1 MKVKWWH
8 LTMQWR
14 PPCLSLWK
22 QSITSIDLQ
31 IWQKEGA
38 SLEARCQQAG
48 THLVGLNYIYSNQIS
63 FARLNPDES
72 HDYCNRQSEFTE
84 DPKSDLFSI
93 IDKMEQFR
101 KSLKRDHRIRAEGRR
116 WALAEWRLR
125 PLWQIQTFFSS
136 KKFGGKLLSKLP
148 SNFSELVRGCP
159 V

>member
-1 MKVKWWH
+1 MKTT
-8 LTMQWR
+8 LQ
-14 PPCLSLWK
+14 K
-22 QSITSIDLQ
+22 QYITFIYLQ

-93 IDKMEQFR
+93 LDKMEQFR
-101 KSLKRDHRIRAEGRR
+101 KILKQDKNITCYPSAVTVKIIGFLFLGKNQITNFTLCSNSLT
-116 WALAEWRLR
+116 LMQNLR
-125 PLWQIQTFFSS
+125 VSHGYSQT
-136 KKFGGKLLSKLP
+136 LLI
-148 SNFSELVRGCP
+148 
-159 V
+159 